1 MDNNEILRR
10 IRYAFDY
17 TDAQMMAIFGYVEQ
31 NISQPRLLELMSK
44 EEDES
49 YVACKDIELASF
61 LNGLIIQN
69 RGKKGDSLPVPEKK
83 LTNNMILNKLKIAL
97 DLQSDDMLDIMLLAE
112 CEPSKHELSA
122 LFRKPGHKHY
132 RPCLD
137 QFLRNFLKGVNLK
150 YREEARL
157 KRESEKGGAK

>member
-17 TDAQMMAIFGYVEQ
+17 TDAQMISIF
-31 NISQPRLLELMSK
+31 SQAEREVTQPQLLEWFTK
-44 EEDES
+44 EEDDD
-49 YVACKDIELASF
+49 YIPCKDVDLASF

-69 RGKKGDSLPVPEKK
+69 RGLKGDSVPAPDTR

-97 DLQSDDMLDIMLLAE
+97 DLQSEDMLDVLLLAD

-132 RPCLD
+132 RQCLD
-137 QFLRNFLKGVNLK
+137 QFLRNFLKGMNLK
-150 YREEARL
+150 YREESRL
-157 KRESEKGGAK
+157 KRESEAKND